1 MSPPRR
7 YGKDPQQLISKLED
21 LIERRDEFAG
31 ADLVFSMLESV
42 FKLVRDG
49 AGRGDLKMLHH
60 ALLELRYAMKVFA
73 PYRSIRKVSIF
84 GSARTKSDE
93 PEYRLAEELANR
105 VTRLG
110 YMVITGA
117 GPGIMEAAQDGAGR
131 SKSFGVNIRLPFE
144 SEANEVI
151 QDDSKLVHFKYFFT
165 RKVVFLKETD
175 AIVIFPG
182 GFGTHD
188 EAFESLTL
196 VQTGKGAM
204 VPIVF
209 IDKPGGTY
217 WREWLTYMETQL
229 RDGGYIDER
238 DTSLFMVTESVDKA
252 VDEVHRF
259 YSNYHSSRFVLPRLV
274 MRFQNPIS
282 DEVVEELN
290 ESYSDIIVAG
300 KIRKLAGPLPVE
312 ENEPHTHGLHRLAF
326 QYDRRS
332 YGRLRQLIDRMN
344 SLGAP

>member
-151 QDDSKLVHFKYFFT
+151 QTIRSSFT
-165 RKVVFLKETD
+165 SST
-175 AIVIFPG
+175 
-182 GFGTHD
+182 
-188 EAFESLTL
+188 
-196 VQTGKGAM
+196 
-204 VPIVF
+204 
-209 IDKPGGTY
+209 
-217 WREWLTYMETQL
+217 
-229 RDGGYIDER
+229 
-238 DTSLFMVTESVDKA
+238 
-252 VDEVHRF
+252 
-259 YSNYHSSRFVLPRLV
+259 SSRARSSSSRRPTRSSSSPAGLARTTRL
-274 MRFQNPIS
+274 S
-282 DEVVEELN
+282 
-290 ESYSDIIVAG
+290 
-300 KIRKLAGPLPVE
+300 
-312 ENEPHTHGLHRLAF
+312 
-326 QYDRRS
+326 
-332 YGRLRQLIDRMN
+332 
-344 SLGAP
+344 SL